1 MPPSV
6 LDRWRGWCSVML
18 ESKLLELARQNAGQT
33 LGLRMGVVGVNL
45 AVMLGLA
52 WLLGFETFGRLAALW
67 GTSLVVG
74 CVLSLGGPVIL
85 LRMLTDGKGMR
96 GRDICKVCVVY
107 PAALAL
113 VIGLVASVVWPIWP
127 WTPVLCAGFFANA
140 LGCLA
145 SVMRALG
152 SVQVSMLVRDGG
164 PQVALGFAGVFT
176 QGAGA
181 GAVLMV
187 CAILMAAIGI
197 AGGLWVL
204 RHRRMPSISSV
215 AARPVWNMSLWAAS
229 VLGMIVA
236 QIDLVMGS
244 TVISAEQLGVY
255 AVLRRLANLVA
266 LPVTVATWVS
276 APAVSAAHGAA
287 DTKALARASAQGSK
301 IAMLP
306 GAVLFGIGVMALPFM
321 PLVLPYM
328 AGVGSAVVLVLL
340 LLGALGQVVF
350 TSSFTVA
357 TLCEMPSLAMRA
369 RLLMVVLYLL
379 WFQWWSAELTMVLNA
394 LGYVGALTLGGA
406 MLWWAIWRQLGVDTS
421 AAVLL
426 RAKGGQWK
434 TS

>member
-6 LDRWRGWCSVML
+6 LDGWRGWCSVML
-18 ESKLLELARQNAGQT
+18 GSKLFELARQNAGQT

-52 WLLGFETFGRLAALW
+52 WLLGFETFGRLVALW
-67 GTSLVVG
+67 GASLVVG

-113 VIGLVASVVWPIWP
+113 VIGLVASFVWPFWP
-127 WTPVLCAGFFANA
+127 WTAVLCAGFFANA

-152 SVQVSMLVRDGG
+152 SVQASMLVRDGA
-164 PQVALGFAGVFT
+164 PQVALGLAGVVA
-176 QGAGA
+176 QSAGA

-204 RHRRMPSISSV
+204 RHPRMPSIRSDAS
-215 AARPVWNMSLWAAS
+215 RPVCDMSLWAAS
-229 VLGMIVA
+229 VLGMIAA
-236 QIDLVMGS
+236 QIDLVLGS

-287 DTKALARASAQGSK
+287 DTKALARASAHGSK

-306 GAVLFGIGVMALPFM
+306 GAVLFGAGVVALPFM

-328 AGVGSAVVLVLL
+328 SGVGSAVVLALL
-340 LLGALGQVVF
+340 MLGALGQVVF

-394 LGYVGALTLGGA
+394 LGYVGALTLGCA
-406 MLWWAIWRQLGVDTS
+406 MLWWAIRRQLGVDTS